1 MKCYTMVIFII
12 VCQAISIFMNN
23 DKPYVY
29 GCQKDIHKYVEVTY
43 KLLIN
48 ISVVLS
54 SYLHWMLYQCR
65 IMGFAAKTHQL
76 NIRNKETLYC
86 HF

>member
-1 MKCYTMVIFII
+1 MKCYTIGIFII
-12 VCQAISIFMNN
+12 LCQARSIFMNN

-29 GCQKDIHKYVEVTY
+29 GCQKNIHKYVEVTY

-54 SYLHWMLYQCR
+54 SYLHWMLYQWR
-65 IMGFAAKTHQL
+65 IMGFAAKTNQL
-76 NIRNKETLYC
+76 NIRNKEAL
-86 HF
+86 